1 MKLKNLFFLV
11 LLSVLATSCVFTEEI
26 NLTKSGSGNYS
37 FKIDM
42 SEMMKSMG
50 GLSPKDSL
58 ATPEKLD
65 TIIYFKDILEERKDS
80 IKQLTKEEQEL
91 LYSLEE
97 FKIRMNMDEETN
109 KMIMDFNLDF
119 KNLQELADMEKKV
132 SKIQALNDKKQEES
146 IPSKA
151 DVTYEMKGNTFHRK
165 VTLKKLSE
173 EEEKEFNNSI
183 EQSSS
188 FLEGSLYKVIYHFEN
203 EIKNVSFEGAQI
215 SPNKRTLTIEI
226 PMDSVLKNPRL
237 LDFEVLLK

>member
-1 MKLKNLFFLV
+1 
-11 LLSVLATSCVFTEEI
+11 
-26 NLTKSGSGNYS
+26 
-37 FKIDM
+37 
-42 SEMMKSMG
+42 
-50 GLSPKDSL
+50 
-58 ATPEKLD
+58 
-65 TIIYFKDILEERKDS
+65 
-80 IKQLTKEEQEL
+80 
-91 LYSLEE
+91 
-97 FKIRMNMDEETN
+97 MN
-109 KMIMDFNLDF
+109 
-119 KNLQELADMEKKV
+119 
-132 SKIQALNDKKQEES
+132 
-146 IPSKA
+146 
-151 DVTYEMKGNTFHRK
+151 GNTFHRK